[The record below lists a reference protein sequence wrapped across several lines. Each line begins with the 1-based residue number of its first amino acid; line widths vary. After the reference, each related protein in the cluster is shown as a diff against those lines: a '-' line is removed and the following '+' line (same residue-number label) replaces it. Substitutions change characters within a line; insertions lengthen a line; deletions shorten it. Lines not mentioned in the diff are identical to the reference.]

1 MTDAAQAEASRRRRP
16 KGDKRARTRAR
27 LLEAARELIREKG
40 YERTTL
46 EDVARRAGMTSGA
59 IYGNFKNRD
68 DLFIALA
75 GVYWAPI
82 KPTIRPGSTFAEK
95 MRALAEAT
103 VAAIPERREAAVGR
117 LTGMAYGLTH
127 DEFRAQVHA
136 ATAQSFAAGAGWL
149 RAVADEGGLPMPAEL
164 LVSVIHSLT
173 EGLLFQRFL
182 TPDLV
187 PDEAFYAAFAAL
199 AGAPLRDE
207 QDLENLQSGRHS
219 RPEVPR

>member
-1 MTDAAQAEASRRRRP
+1 MTAADQTEASPRRRP
-16 KGDKRARTRAR
+16 KGDKRARTRAK

-40 YERTTL
+40 HDRTTL

-82 KPTIRPGSTFAEK
+82 KPTIRPGSSFAEK
-95 MRALAEAT
+95 MHALAEAT
-103 VAAIPERREAAVGR
+103 VAAIPERRDAAVGR
-117 LTGMAYGLTH
+117 LTGMAYALTH
-127 DEFRAQVHA
+127 EAFRAQVHA

-149 RAVADEGGLPMPAEL
+149 RAVADDGDLPMPAEL
-164 LVSVIHSLT
+164 LVAVIHSLT

-199 AGAPLRDE
+199 ARPP
-207 QDLENLQSGRHS
+207 GRPAA
-219 RPEVPR
+219 RLG

>member
-1 MTDAAQAEASRRRRP
+1 MAPPVETDAPAQRRP
-16 KGDKRARTRAR
+16 KGDKRARTRAK

-40 YERTTL
+40 HERTTMEEIAL
-46 EDVARRAGMTSGA
+46 RAGMTSGA
-59 IYGNFKNRD
+59 IYGNFRNRD

-82 KPTIRPGSTFAEK
+82 KPTIRPGSSFADK

-103 VAAIPERREAAVGR
+103 IAAIPERRDAAYGR
-117 LTGMAYGLTH
+117 LTGMAYALTH
-127 DEFRAQVHA
+127 EDLRAQVHA
-136 ATAQSFAAGAGWL
+136 VTAQSFAAGAGWL
-149 RAVADEGGLPMPAEL
+149 RAVADDDGLPMPAEL
-164 LVSVIHSLT
+164 LVAVIHSLT

-199 AGAPLRDE
+199 AGSPAKA
-207 QDLENLQSGRHS
+207 
-219 RPEVPR
+219 